1 MQKKSA
7 SHLTT
12 YYLLLTTMR
21 YLFFATFLLLLLASC
36 GSSEEE
42 TYRPNIDKTPEVK
55 TSLVRFDKLLL
66 DLDTTQLEQGMAQ
79 LQAAHPDF
87 SNLFFNNIIA
97 PDRSGNPVLSLAAFL
112 SFPDTRL
119 LLDTIQQVYPDFGDL
134 QKQINTMLRY
144 KSYYFPK
151 DKQKLDTIYTFASLY
166 NYGYGVYENY
176 IVIGLDYFLGEQHF
190 IYNLVPNLKPLYIR
204 RTLNKAHLV
213 RGVALAVA
221 TDLVERN
228 TTRSGNK
235 MIDYMLYEGKKYY
248 LTRAF
253 LPETPD
259 SIIFAFSDAQMA
271 YCSQPGGERSLY
283 DYLLKEQLFYSDKY
297 ETFRKYV
304 EIGPFNPSNAL
315 YGNSGSWLG
324 SRMVEQYIAAERK
337 NGKLTDAQI
346 VAKMLAESDAQAFF
360 KRFKPRK

>member
-1 MQKKSA
+1 
-7 SHLTT
+7 
-12 YYLLLTTMR
+12 
-21 YLFFATFLLLLLASC
+21 
-36 GSSEEE
+36 
-42 TYRPNIDKTPEVK
+42 
-55 TSLVRFDKLLL
+55 
-66 DLDTTQLEQGMAQ
+66 
-79 LQAAHPDF
+79 
-87 SNLFFNNIIA
+87 
-97 PDRSGNPVLSLAAFL
+97 
-112 SFPDTRL
+112 
-119 LLDTIQQVYPDFGDL
+119 
-134 QKQINTMLRY
+134 
-144 KSYYFPK
+144 
-151 DKQKLDTIYTFASLY
+151 
-166 NYGYGVYENY
+166 
-176 IVIGLDYFLGEQHF
+176 
-190 IYNLVPNLKPLYIR
+190 
-204 RTLNKAHLV
+204 
-213 RGVALAVA
+213 
-221 TDLVERN
+221 
-228 TTRSGNK
+228 
-235 MIDYMLYEGKKYY
+235 MLYEGKKYY

-259 SIIFAFSDAQMA
+259 SVIFAFSDAQMA